1 MALPPPRVSQRT
13 TRARTGHA
21 PASNAVRA
29 AKDEEVLSAAA
40 ARIAQEALRTD
51 VTIESLAKLAH
62 ADAAFAMKL
71 LALVNSPGFAR
82 ARAVTDINQAASL
95 LGIRGVRT
103 VALSL
108 LVSNFCPGDESCQ
121 VLMANS
127 LRRAVACRLVAA
139 ELNVKDLD
147 GCFATGLFLDA
158 GLLQHA
164 QQNLPLAVSI
174 ASSPAHHRVLREQA
188 EGLTPHPSVGADM
201 AAGYVLSPETVDA
214 IRNHHAPEPPAG
226 TLGQVAWLAEC
237 VAGVFESPDVER
249 ARVTA
254 IEQARKIGLG
264 SAQLCSILDA
274 LPGQVAEVAQ
284 ALDSDVG
291 ELHDLEALRN
301 DAGRLL
307 ADINQQY
314 EGVIRKLGELLQEK
328 EALTAELRKANDAL
342 ASMAR
347 TDALTGLPNR
357 RALEDE
363 LSRCAAR
370 ARREKNWL
378 SLVALDVDHFKK
390 FNDTHGH
397 AAGDAVLATMGRVL
411 TEQCR
416 KGDMP
421 ARYGGEEFSV
431 VLPNTNAVGANVVAE
446 RIRRALEASETLF
459 EGKKLKFTS
468 SIGVASALA
477 EGVEPVAALAARAD
491 EALYAAKRAGRNR
504 VVSAPA
510 RAEEEPAIS
519 AAPRINSDFGEDE
532 EDTVVTRVSAIL
544 PGE

>member
-13 TRARTGHA
+13 PRARTGRA
-21 PASNAVRA
+21 PASSTVRS
-29 AKDEEVLSAAA
+29 AKDEQVLSAAA
-40 ARIAQEALRTD
+40 ARIAQEALRAD
-51 VTIESLAKLAH
+51 VSIESLAKLAH

-71 LALVNSPGFAR
+71 LALVNSPAFAR
-82 ARAVTDINQAASL
+82 SRAVTDINQAASL

-108 LVSNFCPGDESCQ
+108 LVSSFCPGDESCRI
-121 VLMANS
+121 LMANS
-127 LRRAVACRLVAA
+127 LRRAVACRLIAA
-139 ELNVKDLD
+139 ELSFKDLD

-164 QQNLPLAVSI
+164 QHNLELAVSI

-188 EGLTPHPSVGADM
+188 EALTPHPTLGGDM
-201 AAGYVLSPETVDA
+201 AASYSLPPETVDA
-214 IRNHHAPEPPAG
+214 IRNHHAAEPPQGA
-226 TLGQVAWLAEC
+226 LGQIAWLGEC
-237 VAGVFESPDVER
+237 IAGVFESPDVER
-249 ARVTA
+249 ARATA
-254 IEQARKIGLG
+254 IEQARKVGLG

-274 LPGQVAEVAQ
+274 LPGQVSEVAQ

-291 ELHDLEALRN
+291 ELHDLESLRN

-328 EALTAELRKANDAL
+328 ETLTSELQKANDTL
-342 ASMAR
+342 ASLAR

-363 LSRCAAR
+363 LTRCAAR
-370 ARREKNWL
+370 ARRDKNWL
-378 SLVALDVDHFKK
+378 SLVALDVDHFKQ

-416 KGDMP
+416 KGDIP

-431 VLPNTNAVGANVVAE
+431 VLPNTNSVGANVVAE
-446 RIRRALEASETLF
+446 RIRRALEASETVF
-459 EGKKLKFTS
+459 DGKTLKFTS
-468 SIGVASALA
+468 SIGVASAQGA
-477 EGVEPVAALAARAD
+477 SVEPVAALAARAD
-491 EALYAAKRAGRNR
+491 EALYSAKRSGRNR
-504 VVSAPA
+504 VVSAVP
-510 RAEEEPAIS
+510 RADVDPVMS
-519 AAPRINSDFGEDE
+519 GAPQIIDGDFGDEE
-532 EDTVVTRVSAIL
+532 EDTVVTRVSAL
-544 PGE
+544 QRD

>member
-1 MALPPPRVSQRT
+1 VSQRT
-13 TRARTGHA
+13 PRARTGHA
-21 PASNAVRA
+21 PASSTARVS
-29 AKDEEVLSAAA
+29 KDEQVVSAAA
-40 ARIAQEALRTD
+40 ARIAQEALRAD
-51 VTIESLAKLAH
+51 VSIESLAKLAH
-62 ADAAFAMKL
+62 ADVAFAMKL
-71 LALVNSPGFAR
+71 LALVNSPAFAR

-108 LVSNFCPGDESCQ
+108 LVSNFCPADESCR

-127 LRRAVACRLVAA
+127 LRRAVACRLIAA
-139 ELNVKDLD
+139 ELNFKDLD

-164 QQNLPLAVSI
+164 QQNLELAVSI

-188 EGLTPHPSVGADM
+188 EGLTPHPTLGGDM
-201 AAGYVLSPETVDA
+201 AASYTLSPETVDA
-214 IRNHHAPEPPAG
+214 IRNHHAAEPPAG
-226 TLGQVAWLAEC
+226 TLGQVAWLAER

-254 IEQARKIGLG
+254 IEQAHKVGLG
-264 SAQLCSILDA
+264 SAQVCSILDA

-291 ELHDLEALRN
+291 ELHDIDALRN

-328 EALTAELRKANDAL
+328 ETLTSELQKANDAL
-342 ASMAR
+342 ASLAR

-363 LSRCAAR
+363 LGRCAAR
-370 ARREKNWL
+370 ARREKSWL
-378 SLVALDVDHFKK
+378 SVVALDVDHFKK

-446 RIRRALEASETLF
+446 RIRRALEASETVF
-459 EGKKLKFTS
+459 DGKQLKFTS
-468 SIGVASALA
+468 SIGVASAQGA
-477 EGVEPVAALAARAD
+477 GVEPVAALAARAD
-491 EALYAAKRAGRNR
+491 EALYSAKRSGRNR
-504 VVSAPA
+504 VVNAAP
-510 RAEEEPAIS
+510 RADEEPRIS
-519 AAPRINSDFGEDE
+519 AAPQVTHDFGEDE
-532 EDTVVTRVSAIL
+532 EDTQVTRVSAL